1 MGVAHESRTVM
12 EAVQR
17 MKVEMNLPGVL
28 HEIQDGNRTVQEAI
42 KKEVDF
48 SEVLDQ
54 VRDCSKTIEEAVQRV
69 NNKVDFTA
77 VINEI
82 RESRT
87 KTVVDPA
94 PVVQEIGRVK
104 KEVAHESRTV
114 MEEAVQRMKVEM
126 NLPGVLHEIQ

>member
-1 MGVAHESRTVM
+1 ME

-17 MKVEMNLPGVL
+17 MKVEMNFPGVL
-28 HEIQDGNRTVQEAI
+28 EHIRESQKALEEKV
-42 KKEVDF
+42 EVDF
-48 SEVLDQ
+48 TE
-54 VRDCSKTIEEAVQRV
+54 
-69 NNKVDFTA
+69 

-114 MEEAVQRMKVEM
+114 MEEAVHRMKVEM
-126 NLPGVLHEIQ
+126 NFPGVLEQIRESQKTLE

>member
-1 MGVAHESRTVM
+1 ME
-12 EAVQR
+12 EAVHR
-17 MKVEMNLPGVL
+17 MKVEMNFPGVL
-28 HEIQDGNRTVQEAI
+28 EQIRESQ
-42 KKEVDF
+42 
-48 SEVLDQ
+48 
-54 VRDCSKTIEEAVQRV
+54 KTLEQAVQRV
-69 NNKVDFTA
+69 KAEVDFTA

-87 KTVVDPA
+87 KTVVDTA

-126 NLPGVLHEIQ
+126 NYPGAILHEIQDGNRTVQEAIKSVKK